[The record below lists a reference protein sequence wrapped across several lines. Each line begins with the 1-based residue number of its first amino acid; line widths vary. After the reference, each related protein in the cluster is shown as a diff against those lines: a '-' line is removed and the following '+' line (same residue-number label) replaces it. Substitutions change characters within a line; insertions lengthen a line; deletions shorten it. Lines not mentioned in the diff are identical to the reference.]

1 MTHLAAHHHPH
12 GAPAST
18 GYVPGIDALRAV
30 AVLSVLVYHLRPHW
44 LPGGFVGVDIFFVI
58 SGYVVTASLAR
69 DRSESFWTYLRQF
82 YLRRV
87 ARIYPALLACLLASF
102 ALAVL
107 FVPSSWL
114 STTSWRTGLAAFF
127 GFGNVALVGSS
138 DGYFSPRVEFN
149 AFTHTWSL
157 GVEEQFY
164 LVYPLLIFAW
174 MKLRHTRPR
183 LAMALLAVPFALSAA
198 YSAWAST
205 AEPERAFYLLPSRFW
220 ELATGGLLFTA
231 LRRGRPAASQ
241 REVGA
246 WLFSGLM
253 LIVVSLSAASTA
265 LFPFPWAV
273 VPVAGAAL
281 CIVAAVRGVGLDA
294 GLKRVFENGPSVYVG
309 RISYSLYLW
318 HWPVYVLFRWTV
330 GLESFFNAA
339 AAVVLVAL
347 LAVASYNGI
356 EVPLRKS
363 LPRRTAGKPWV
374 LSGAAG
380 VVVVSTALG
389 AGMVW
394 ARPWISLSVVN
405 RQSSDWIP
413 VASAVD
419 DAPAV
424 AAPQASLAGRQLFV
438 VGDSHAGA
446 YEVLL
451 LSAQR
456 QTGAA
461 VRNFWQAG
469 CAAAKLSAVSSP
481 ECRRFL
487 RGAQERILR
496 ESRPGDL
503 VFLPGM
509 RVRRLSDQWVFFDER
524 AVLASLDTAA
534 AVKERADALREA
546 DDWIGGL
553 QQAGLVIVIEAPK
566 PVLPAPPFRCSDW
579 FNQGNP
585 VCAPGLSIDREN
597 ARALARPT
605 LDSIGRLQAKYPALR
620 VWDPFP
626 LLCPGDRCQ
635 PSDPRSRPLFFDGD
649 HLTAHAN
656 RMLAPDFLRTLQA
669 AAAGPR

>member
-1 MTHLAAHHHPH
+1 MTHLATHHH

-30 AVLSVLVYHLRPHW
+30 AVLSVLVYHLRPQW

-69 DRSESFWTYLRQF
+69 DRSESFWVYLRQF

-174 MKLRHTRPR
+174 MRLRHARPR
-183 LAMALLAVPFALSAA
+183 LAMALLAVPFVLSAA

-220 ELATGGLLFTA
+220 ELATGGLLFMA
-231 LRRGRPAASQ
+231 LRRGRPALASQ

-246 WLFSGLM
+246 WFFSGLA
-253 LIVVSLSAASTA
+253 LIVVSLFAASTS

-281 CIVAAVRGVGLDA
+281 CIVAAVRGVCLDA
-294 GLKRVFENGPSVYVG
+294 GLKRVLENGPSVYVG

-330 GLESFFNAA
+330 GLESFVNAA
-339 AAVVLVAL
+339 VAVVLVAL
-347 LAVASYNGI
+347 LAVASYNGV
-356 EVPLRKS
+356 EVPLRRK
-363 LPRRTAGKPWV
+363 LPRWTSGKPWV
-374 LSGAAG
+374 LSKAAS
-380 VVVVSTALG
+380 VVVLSTALG

-405 RQSSDWIP
+405 RQSTDWIP
-413 VASAVD
+413 VASEVD
-419 DAPAV
+419 DAPV
-424 AAPQASLAGRQLFV
+424 SGAPQASLAGRQLFV

-456 QTGAA
+456 QTGAT
-461 VRNFWQAG
+461 VRNLWQAG

-487 RGAQERILR
+487 LGAQERILR
-496 ESRPGDL
+496 ESHPGDL

-509 RVRRLSDQWVFFDER
+509 RVQRLSDQWTFFEAQ
-524 AVLASLDTAA
+524 AVLASLDTTV
-534 AVKERADALREA
+534 AVKERADALQEA

-553 QQAGLVIVIEAPK
+553 QRAGLVVVLEAPK

-585 VCAPGLSIDREN
+585 VCAPGLSIHREK
-597 ARALARPT
+597 AQALARPT
-605 LDSIGRLQAKYPALR
+605 LESIGRLQAKYPALR

-635 PSDPRSRPLFFDGD
+635 PSDFQSKPLFFDGD

-656 RMLAPDFLRTLQA
+656 RMLAPDFLRMLQVVA
-669 AAAGPR
+669 ANPR